1 MANQSSRS
9 TREVDALIGDRLRAA
24 RHAQHMSQNQL
35 AAALGIAPQQ
45 VQKYENGTN
54 RISAGRLFEMAQVLA
69 VPITF
74 FFGRT
79 KQTQLARGGRR
90 TRSAGC

>member
-1 MANQSSRS
+1 MASQSSRS
-9 TREVDALIGDRLRAA
+9 TREIDALIGNRLRAA

-35 AAALGIAPQQ
+35 AAVLGIPCQQ
-45 VQKYENGTN
+45 IQKYENGTN
-54 RISAGRLFEMAQVLA
+54 RISAARLFEIARALA

-79 KQTQLARGGRR
+79 KQTQLARCTRR
-90 TRSAGC
+90 ARSVG